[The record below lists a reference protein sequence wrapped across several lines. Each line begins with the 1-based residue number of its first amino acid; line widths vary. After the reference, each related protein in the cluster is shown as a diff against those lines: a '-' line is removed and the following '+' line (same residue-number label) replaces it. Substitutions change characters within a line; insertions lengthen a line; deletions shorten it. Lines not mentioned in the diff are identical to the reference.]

1 MRCDCGQS
9 RTPGRVIEKHFIL
22 ATAGHVDHGK
32 SALVKAL
39 TGVDPDRLPE
49 EKARGI
55 TIELGFAQLVV
66 DGPDGQE
73 FRIGIVDVPGH
84 ENFVRTMI
92 AGVGSIDLAL
102 LVVAADD
109 GWMPQTEEHLQILIY
124 LGVKRAVIALTKSDL
139 GGIQKT
145 TAQIREQLRDTAF
158 AQAPIVP
165 TSVRTGDGIENLKTA
180 LASEL
185 STIQPARDVGKPR
198 LFIDRAFTLRGIG
211 TVVTGTLTGGKLWR
225 GQSVVVQPQNFEARI
240 RSIQSHRCELEAA
253 EPGMRTAMNLPDV
266 APGTGSGQIK
276 RGDVITIVDLG
287 RPSATFDVLLEK
299 SPRLGRGDPAA
310 RPLKNGSSVHVHHG
324 TARFHAK
331 IALLEDHALEP
342 GKQVIA
348 QLRLQSPIFAF
359 LGDRFV
365 LRDASEQHTIA
376 GGVVLDPDGDR
387 EKFRDAAQRK
397 LFAARALA
405 LDDVDLCLRSEI
417 ALRGFARREMLLRK
431 SRFSAGE
438 IAEALLR
445 LQRRNEI
452 VVSEEIVADAQ
463 TWQALRAHA
472 THLIDDAHKR
482 NPERAG
488 LDLSDLRT
496 ALRDQPP
503 DLFETLI
510 SDLCTDDFLRKDSV
524 IARISHRPT
533 LPLHLELAA
542 TKIREAL
549 SEKSFD
555 PPSRKEIALD
565 RHAQQA
571 LQFLIEQGE
580 IIEVGSDLVL
590 LSENF
595 GRMKSAVME
604 FISKNG
610 PATVSQLRQ
619 ALGTSRRVMV
629 PFLEH
634 LDCAGIT
641 QRQGDRRS
649 LRDQEKIYSNANL
662 LQ

>member
-1 MRCDCGQS
+1 MID
-9 RTPGRVIEKHFIL
+9 KHFIL

-39 TGVDPDRLPE
+39 TGIDPDRLPE

-55 TIELGFAQLVV
+55 TIELGFAHLQLSA
-66 DGPDGQE
+66 PLSTLNSQPAT
-73 FRIGIVDVPGH
+73 FSIGIVDVPGH

-124 LGVKRAVIALTKSDL
+124 LGVKRTVIALTKSDL

-145 TAQIREQLRDTAF
+145 TAQIRDQLRDTAF
-158 AQAPIVP
+158 AQAPIIA

-185 STIQPARDVGKPR
+185 STIQPACDVGKPR

-266 APGTGSGQIK
+266 APGTGPGQIK

-331 IALLEDHALEP
+331 IALLEDHAVEP
-342 GKQVIA
+342 GKQAIA

-397 LFAARALA
+397 LFAAHALA
-405 LDDVDLCLRSEI
+405 SDDVDLCLRSEI

-452 VVSEEIVADAQ
+452 VVSEEIVADAE
-463 TWQALRAHA
+463 TWQALRARA

-595 GRMKSAVME
+595 RRMKSAVTE

-619 ALGTSRRVMV
+619 TLGTSRRVMV

-649 LRDQEKIYSNANL
+649 LRDQEKMYSNANL